1 MNHSLRMQDM
11 QTKQQRP
18 CLGLIVPPAHGKV
31 PVDAEILYGQRYEF
45 LARGLGLQSVSTE
58 GYEQVIDAVV
68 DHAIALRD
76 AGAQAV
82 SLMGTS
88 LSFYRGAAFTDT
100 LRQQMEQRTGIPC
113 TTMSH
118 AIMRGLRSQGIRRVA
133 VATSYI
139 DEVNAKLRGFLQD
152 QGFEVLSLH
161 GLGIAGV
168 EAMGQVDTA
177 TLVELSER
185 ALRDTASAAEGV
197 LISCGGLVT
206 LDAVR
211 ELEQRHGLP
220 VISSSPAGFFDLVST
235 AGLDA
240 SSANGGMLFR
250 V

>member
-18 CLGLIVPPAHGKV
+18 RLGLIVPPAHGKV

-68 DHAIALRD
+68 DHAIALRE

-118 AIMRGLRSQGIRRVA
+118 AIMRGLRSQGIQRMA

-185 ALRDTASAAEGV
+185 ALRDAPAAEGV

-211 ELEQRHGLP
+211 ELERRHGLP
-220 VISSSPAGFFDLVST
+220 VISSSPAGFFDLVAT

-240 SSANGGMLFR
+240 SSASGGMLFKA
-250 V
+250 

>member
-1 MNHSLRMQDM
+1 MSHNS
-11 QTKQQRP
+11 TRP
-18 CLGLIVPPAHGKV
+18 RLGLIVPPAHGKV

-45 LARGLGLQSVSTE
+45 LARGLALQSVSTE

-68 DHAIALRD
+68 DHAVALRD

-88 LSFYRGAAFTDT
+88 LSFYRGADFTET
-100 LRQQMEQRTGIPC
+100 LRQQMEQRSGVPC
-113 TTMSH
+113 TTMSN
-118 AIMRGLRSQGIRRVA
+118 AIVRSLQGLKVRKLA

-139 DEVNAKLRGFLQD
+139 DEVNDKLRRFLQD
-152 QGFEVLSLH
+152 QGFEVCALQ
-161 GLGIAGV
+161 GLGLSGV
-168 EAMGQVDTA
+168 EAMGQVSTA
-177 TLVELSER
+177 TLVELSEQ
-185 ALRDTASAAEGV
+185 ALRQASTPPDGV

-220 VISSSPAGFFDLVST
+220 VVSSSPAGFHDLVRV

-240 SSANGGMLFR
+240 SSPQGGMLFR
-250 V
+250 ATVAA